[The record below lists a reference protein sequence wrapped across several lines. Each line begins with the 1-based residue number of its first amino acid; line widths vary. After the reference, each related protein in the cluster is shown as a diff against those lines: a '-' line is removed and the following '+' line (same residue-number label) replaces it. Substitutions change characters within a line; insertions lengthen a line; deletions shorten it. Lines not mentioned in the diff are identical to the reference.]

1 MNGVKIIKNR
11 YKKEEDKGSSG
22 AIVIF
27 FRMDSHDR
35 NMSTNTDK
43 NGHGVSLRSF
53 PVVIEKAVNA
63 FLTM

>member
-22 AIVIF
+22 AVINF
-27 FRMDSHDR
+27 FIMDSHDR
-35 NMSTNTDK
+35 HMSTHTDE
-43 NGHGVSLRSF
+43 NGRGVSLRSF
-53 PVVIEKAVNA
+53 PVEIEKAVNA